1 MFTGW
6 RWTASTCEGFRNVT
20 FWEPE
25 YFIIINRRV
34 IAVLQVRRGFLALV
48 IARPAFQVSDAT
60 PLPRNYIL
68 QQIPRFSLACGLVT
82 WHGITMA
89 FLHVYSFA
97 LGATIPHTDNSTSVP
112 PLVDRFPCVARMV
125 CGNLLLQEDVIH
137 QYPERGVEFGGFP
150 VGAEGPREDKA
161 DAIRLVGE
169 ERQSAQP
176 RTECVGRMLGS
187 GVGWDEREHIPD
199 ADEHD
204 GRRKRGGPRGAVRE

>member
-68 QQIPRFSLACGLVT
+68 QQIPRPPFHIPITRLPFRPWLTDSLALRG
-82 WHGITMA
+82 W
-89 FLHVYSFA
+89 
-97 LGATIPHTDNSTSVP
+97 SVGT
-112 PLVDRFPCVARMV
+112 FFCKK
-125 CGNLLLQEDVIH
+125 DVIH